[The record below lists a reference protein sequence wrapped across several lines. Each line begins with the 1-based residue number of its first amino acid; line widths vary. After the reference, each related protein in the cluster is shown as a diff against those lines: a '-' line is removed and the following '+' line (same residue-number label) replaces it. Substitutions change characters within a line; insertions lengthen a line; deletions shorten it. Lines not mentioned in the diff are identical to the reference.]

1 MTGPGP
7 FAGRHLVLIGLRGSG
22 KTTAGRLAAQRL
34 NIAFAD
40 LDALVLREMG
50 CASVEQAWREQGERA
65 FRAAEAACLARAL
78 THKRDDVLALGGGTP
93 MIDAARHVLQASVVA
108 GVVVGPVYLHA
119 SFEVLAKRLEDDPG
133 DRPPLTDRGLSA
145 DDLVAEVRGV
155 YEKRDGVYQ
164 ALAQEVVE
172 VGGLTTDE
180 VVDRLVEVWGSQ
192 DMISA

>member
-1 MTGPGP
+1 MTGQGP

-22 KTTAGRLAAQRL
+22 KTTAGRLTAQRL
-34 NIAFAD
+34 NIVFAD

-93 MIDAARHVLQASVVA
+93 MIDAARHTLQAAVVA

-119 SFEVLAKRLEDDPG
+119 PPEALAQRLMADPG
-133 DRPPLTDRGLSA
+133 DRPSLSDANLSDA
-145 DDLVAEVRGV
+145 DLPEEVRGI

-172 VGGLTTDE
+172 VGEFEPDAVAE
-180 VVDRLVEVWGSQ
+180 RLVEVWGS
-192 DMISA
+192 

>member
-1 MTGPGP
+1 MTGQGP

-22 KTTAGRLAAQRL
+22 KTTAGRLTAQRL

-93 MIDAARHVLQASVVA
+93 MIDAARHALQAAVVA

-119 SFEVLAKRLEDDPG
+119 PPQTLSQRLLADPG
-133 DRPPLTDRGLSA
+133 DRPPLSDANLPE
-145 DDLVAEVRGV
+145 EVRGV

-172 VGGLTTDE
+172 VGELEPDAVAE
-180 VVDRLVEVWGSQ
+180 RLVEVWGS
-192 DMISA
+192 